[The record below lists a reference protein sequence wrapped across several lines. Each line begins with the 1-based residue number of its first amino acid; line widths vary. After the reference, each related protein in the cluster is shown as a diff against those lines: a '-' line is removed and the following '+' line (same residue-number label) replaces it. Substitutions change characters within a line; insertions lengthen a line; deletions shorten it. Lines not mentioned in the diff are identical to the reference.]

1 MRRAARSAA
10 VLTALV
16 LAAGCSAQAAAP
28 PLESSAGA
36 AGTPAPT
43 TPTTEATTTTT
54 APPPPA
60 WPLTGLPED
69 DPAAA
74 AATGVI
80 AVKIDNSPDAR
91 PHAGINAADQ
101 VYELQVEGIT
111 RFMVLFNSTSPE
123 RIGPIRSARS
133 SDLDL
138 LGNLNRPLLAW
149 SGGNPG
155 VTAAVQ
161 GAQANGLLIDVSHS
175 AANPE
180 YYRDD
185 TGGRFAPHNLFSNI
199 AGLRAHYA
207 PPDTTAPLPMFVFRQ
222 PGEALP
228 ASALDAPGMTIDFG
242 LGVRVDYAWDAER
255 SCWDRFQV
263 DERHPRDK
271 SAFVDEAGVQV
282 CPDNVVILFLPYTQ
296 DTVDARSPK
305 ALSVGSGT
313 GVVLTGGKAIGVNWS
328 RSMAT
333 DTWNL
338 TDAATGGPVP
348 LTPGRTWVALP
359 QQDADQALPMDV
371 PTAAGLLA
379 TKV

>member
-1 MRRAARSAA
+1 
-10 VLTALV
+10 V
-16 LAAGCSAQAAAP
+16 
-28 PLESSAGA
+28 ESSAGA
-36 AGTPAPT
+36 AATPP
-43 TPTTEATTTTT
+43 PTEATTTEAPTTT
-54 APPPPA
+54 AAPVVPA
-60 WPLTGLPED
+60 WPLTGVPED

-123 RIGPIRSARS
+123 RIGPVRSARS

-161 GAQANGLLIDVSHS
+161 GAQANGLLVDVSHS

-185 TGGRFAPHNLFSNI
+185 AGGRFAPHNLFSNI
-199 AGLRAHYA
+199 AGLRAHFT
-207 PPDTTAPLPMFVFRQ
+207 PPGAAAPLPMFTFRKT
-222 PGEALP
+222 GEALP

-255 SCWDRFQV
+255 ACWDRFQV
-263 DERHPRDK
+263 DERHPREK
-271 SAFVDEAGVQV
+271 SAFVDEAGIQV
-282 CPDNVVILFLPYTQ
+282 CPQNVVILFLPYTQ

-305 ALSVGSGT
+305 ALSVGAGT
-313 GVVLTGGKAIGVNWS
+313 GVVLTAGKAVGVNWS
-328 RSMAT
+328 RADASDA
-333 DTWNL
+333 WNV
-338 TDAATGGPVP
+338 TDAATGAPMA

-359 QQDADQALPMDV
+359 QQDADQVLPMD
-371 PTAAGLLA
+371 PATAAGLLA
-379 TKV
+379 VRV